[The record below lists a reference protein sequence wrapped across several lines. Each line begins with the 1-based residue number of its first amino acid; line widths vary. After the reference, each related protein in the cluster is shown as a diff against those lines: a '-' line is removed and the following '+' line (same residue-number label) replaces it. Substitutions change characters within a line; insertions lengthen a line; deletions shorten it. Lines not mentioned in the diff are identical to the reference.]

1 MELGLPG
8 SIFVFL
14 IVGGSLDPLTL
25 GILTSVLSTVI
36 IAALGLG
43 GRMMLR
49 GMKDWMEDE
58 IKHHLV
64 PNGGSSLADKL
75 NRIEGNVNQLVELH
89 KDGHP
94 HGSQK
99 P

>member
-1 MELGLPG
+1 M
-8 SIFVFL
+8 
-14 IVGGSLDPLTL
+14 DPVTIGVLT
-25 GILTSVLSTVI
+25 GVLSTVI
-36 IAALGLG
+36 VSVLALG

-75 NRIEGNVNQLVELH
+75 NRIETNVNRLVELH

-94 HGSQK
+94 HDQE
-99 P
+99 

>member
-1 MELGLPG
+1 MVVVTML
-8 SIFVFL
+8 
-14 IVGGSLDPLTL
+14 
-25 GILTSVLSTVI
+25 
-36 IAALGLG
+36 ALG

-75 NRIEGNVNQLVELH
+75 NRIEKNVDHLIELH
-89 KDGHP
+89 RHESP
-94 HGSQK
+94 ESHSK
-99 P
+99 PF